1 MQTPKLIPASE
12 FCQHHEIEVS
22 FLQSLDEFGLITI
35 TSREES
41 LYIDE
46 DEMNEIEK
54 MIRLH
59 YDLNI
64 NLEGIDAITQIL
76 KRMETLHNELTQLK
90 TKLALFEK

>member
-1 MQTPKLIPASE
+1 MQTPKLIPANE

>member
-1 MQTPKLIPASE
+1 MQTSNRISVQE
-12 FCQHHEIEVS
+12 FCHHHQIEVS

-35 TSREES
+35 TTSDES
-41 LYIDE
+41 LYLDADE
-46 DEMNEIEK
+46 LHEIEK

-76 KRMETLHNELTQLK
+76 KRMERLQEELLQLRAK
-90 TKLALFEK
+90 VGVRG

>member
-1 MQTPKLIPASE
+1 MQPPNLIPATE
-12 FCQHHEIEVS
+12 FCQHHQIEVS

-35 TSREES
+35 TTREEC

-46 DEMNEIEK
+46 DELHEIEK

-59 YDLNI
+59 YELNI

-76 KRMETLHNELTQLK
+76 KRMESLQEEMLK
-90 TKLALFEK
+90 LRAKIRMRG